1 MLTPR
6 RIVIGIAAVFAAVIL
21 MDWVL
26 PPPIDRAGEISALVT
41 DREGKPLRAF
51 PTEDGRWR
59 FRGDLDKIDP
69 EFIEALLRVEDKR
82 FYSHRGTDWTYLGAP
97 RSRCRLRACWNL
109 GTAMSG
115 PS

>member
-69 EFIEALLRVEDKR
+69 EFIEALLRARLGDLEL
-82 FYSHRGTDWTYLGAP
+82 LGA
-97 RSRCRLRACWNL
+97 L
-109 GTAMSG
+109 GRV
-115 PS
+115 